1 MSTSTLQKHLSAAG
15 YDLIDG
21 PVRNHKPLQLW
32 LKQSFNPAELYY
44 ENVLHA
50 FKADV
55 KLRLE
60 KDPGLTLD
68 DNLQSQFSFNIGLT
82 LVNEIFQSMGLP
94 PIELEEFF
102 QSGKKINIAF
112 KNSQSEV
119 VPLGKLIEFFANA
132 DFLHPNPI
140 LMRNANRNHLIIIT
154 GIVSAEQL
162 IVELDADS
170 KLTSKQVMSLTKATS
185 NKVDIEVTKSK
196 KTRMIAGI
204 GRMPIAVKAGR
215 IDFDK
220 GRFKEIRLMTDVRDL
235 F

>member
-1 MSTSTLQKHLSAAG
+1 MPTPNLQNQLSAAG

-60 KDPGLTLD
+60 KDPGMTVD

-82 LVNEIFQSMGLP
+82 LVKEIFQSMGLP

-102 QSGKKINIAF
+102 QSGKKVNIAF

-119 VPLGKLIEFFANA
+119 VPLGKLIDFFDKA

-140 LMRNANRNHLIIIT
+140 LMRNANRNHLIIIS

-162 IVELDADS
+162 VVEFDADS
-170 KLTSKQVMSLTKATS
+170 KLSSKQLMALAKATS
-185 NKVDIEVTKSK
+185 NKVDVVVSKSK
-196 KTRMIAGI
+196 KTRMTAGL

-220 GRFKEIRLMTDVRDL
+220 GRFKGISLMTDLRDL